1 MEKAS
6 IVPEILGAIE
16 RSKPDGGIGRG
27 HGKAIVF
34 QTDLRAKIEVR
45 AKSGPIPLNQP
56 VTSVFRK
63 GKEFYSGRLLISV
76 FSYPVD
82 SNPVVN
88 FAGRRRAGGNVA
100 LVNCQR
106 SSVN

>member
-27 HGKAIVF
+27 HDKAIVF

-45 AKSGPIPLNQP
+45 AKHVPFQ
-56 VTSVFRK
+56 
-63 GKEFYSGRLLISV
+63 
-76 FSYPVD
+76 
-82 SNPVVN
+82 
-88 FAGRRRAGGNVA
+88 
-100 LVNCQR
+100 
-106 SSVN
+106 

>member
-27 HGKAIVF
+27 QGKAIVF
-34 QTDLRAKIEVR
+34 QTDLRAKIEVQ
-45 AKSGPIPLNQP
+45 AKSRPIPINQP

-63 GKEFYSGRLLISV
+63 GKEFYSGRLLISA
-76 FSYPVD
+76 FSCPVD
-82 SNPVVN
+82 
-88 FAGRRRAGGNVA
+88 F
-100 LVNCQR
+100 
-106 SSVN
+106 